1 MYGKYV
7 STNRLLQHKLK
18 KYNTNKILLEYTEK
32 LQIKNEIFYNINE
45 KDLILQRLTCHKY

>member
-32 LQIKNEIFYNINE
+32 L
-45 KDLILQRLTCHKY
+45 